1 MASKIGV
8 VGDKDSI
15 LGFRMLGFDVR
26 FVNDG
31 KEARKEIDKLAEENF
46 GVIYLTEQIAEL
58 IPDTIDRYD
67 SMMTPAVILIR
78 HHNGSRGIGTA
89 HVEKNV
95 EKPVGQNTLWEGDDI
110 E

>member
-31 KEARKEIDKLAEENF
+31 KEARKVIDKMAEENF

-67 SMMTPAVILIR
+67 SMMTPAVILIPN
-78 HHNGSRGIGTA
+78 HNGSQGIGRVR
-89 HVEKNV
+89 VEKNV
-95 EKPVGQNTLWEGDDI
+95 EKAVGQNIL
-110 E
+110 